1 MTVVLSN
8 DGHFINDHFTLLV
21 SCPLYFFV
29 VLCFDEH
36 RNMKSFW
43 RFNLP
48 FVSQHSHPITFNARR
63 LSHQVIGMCLFFIGC
78 ACEVFLSFLYA
89 LIFVFLFR
97 KNFSSVFN
105 HVNLIIW
112 LTLALRIWSSLWL
125 CSLVFNHVNL
135 IIWLTLALIIWSSLW
150 LCSSVF
156 NHAKLIIWLTFA
168 LRIWSSLWL
177 CSSVFNHAKLI
188 IWITL
193 ALRIFNHANLIIW
206 LTLALRIWSLWFYS
220 SVFNH
225 VNLIIW
231 LSLALRI
238 WSSLWLYSSK
248 LNLMWRFY
256 SYRDF
261 Y

>member
-48 FVSQHSHPITFNARR
+48 FVSQDSHPITFNARR

-78 ACEVFLSFLYA
+78 ACEVFSSFLYA

-97 KNFSSVFN
+97 KNCSSIFN
-105 HVNLIIW
+105 HANLIIW
-112 LTLALRIWSSLWL
+112 LTL
-125 CSLVFNHVNL
+125 
-135 IIWLTLALIIWSSLW
+135 
-150 LCSSVF
+150 
-156 NHAKLIIWLTFA
+156 A

-188 IWITL
+188 IWLTLALRIWSSLWLCSSVFNYAKLIIWITL
-193 ALRIFNHANLIIW
+193 ALGIFNHANLIIW

-220 SVFNH
+220 LVFNH

-231 LSLALRI
+231 LSLALRN